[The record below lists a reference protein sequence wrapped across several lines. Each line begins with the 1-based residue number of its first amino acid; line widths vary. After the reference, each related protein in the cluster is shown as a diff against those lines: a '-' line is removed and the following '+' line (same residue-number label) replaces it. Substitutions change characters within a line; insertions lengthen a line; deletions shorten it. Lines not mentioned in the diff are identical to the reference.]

1 MTSTRPPEPATRHE
15 QLRQGWALLA
25 RGHFQDAGWAFG
37 RILREEPDHHEAR
50 RGREQAQGK
59 LAEAR
64 RQADLCLAEAEAARA
79 SGDDSGAR
87 RLAEQALASG
97 ADADEALGLLDRLP
111 AVPGAIADPLRRD
124 DAHSG
129 APPPDRAHGLVWS
142 RVGLVSFWVV
152 AFALIATGVAS
163 SWEQIVDRLA
173 SAPRQE
179 AGR

>member
-1 MTSTRPPEPATRHE
+1 MNSTGQPDPTTRHE
-15 QLRQGWALLA
+15 QLRSAWALLA
-25 RGHFQDAGWAFG
+25 RGRFQDAGFAFG

-50 RGREQAQGK
+50 RGREQANGH

-64 RQADLCLAEAEAARA
+64 HQAELSLAEAESARM
-79 SGDDSGAR
+79 SGDEEGAR
-87 RLAEQALASG
+87 RLAEEALAAG
-97 ADADEALGLLDRLP
+97 ADADLALGLLDRLP
-111 AVPGAIADPLRRD
+111 IAPGAIAGTPRRD
-124 DAHSG
+124 RAPSG
-129 APPPDRAHGLVWS
+129 APLDRAPGLGWS

-163 SWEQIVDRLA
+163 SWEQIVGRLA